1 MKLSDYRRERAAE
14 KALEAELEMKRAE
27 SALVTVRNQATEE
40 IDNLDRQIT
49 DKKMD
54 LAIQSVMVGQS
65 EESLKRLDT
74 KLAETNRKVEIA
86 EELYREMA
94 AQSGNTSLF
103 DRTVDLAYENEQ
115 LKSKVQTLQ
124 EMLNQAYEFMRK
136 IVVGGRNALDVF
148 MEQVESAKE
157 WIRSKVVGVGR

>member
-14 KALEAELEMKRAE
+14 KALEAELEMERAE
-27 SALVTVRNQATEE
+27 SALVTVRNQASEE

-54 LAIQSVMVGQS
+54 LAIQNVMVGQG
-65 EESLKRLDT
+65 EESLKWLDV

-94 AQSGNTSLF
+94 TQSGNKSLF
-103 DRTVDLAYENEQ
+103 DRAVDLAYENEQ

-136 IVVGGRNALDVF
+136 VVVGGRNALDVF

>member
-1 MKLSDYRRERAAE
+1 MAI
-14 KALEAELEMKRAE
+14 
-27 SALVTVRNQATEE
+27 RN
-40 IDNLDRQIT
+40 
-49 DKKMD
+49 
-54 LAIQSVMVGQS
+54 VMVGQS
-65 EESLKRLDT
+65 EESLKQLDA

-94 AQSGNTSLF
+94 MQSGNTSLF
-103 DRTVDLAYENEQ
+103 DRAVDLAYENEQ

-136 IVVGGRNALDVF
+136 IVVGSRNALDVF
-148 MEQVESAKE
+148 MEQVEGAKE